1 MLGGILLEAQTMLE
15 AATTSTGA
23 QALFPR
29 QLLDGGRHFDDIDL
43 QSRRR
48 RIYQYQL
55 QADALHQQLP
65 CDFLHNL
72 VSEANMTRPA
82 LASARRS

>member
-1 MLGGILLEAQTMLE
+1 MLGGIPLEARTILE
-15 AATTSTGA
+15 AATTSTGT

-29 QLLDGGRHFDDIDL
+29 QLLDGVRHFDDIDL

-48 RIYQYQL
+48 RRYQYQS
-55 QADALHQQLP
+55 QTDALHQQLP
-65 CDFLHNL
+65 RDFLHNL